1 MKENEIMHIELKY
14 FNPRTESEHHFLFP
28 DLESEHHFLFPDLE
42 SALALDYYQ
51 DAVDCGCTILIWRLV
66 PNDKIHIG

>member
-14 FNPRTESEHHFLFP
+14 FNPRT
-28 DLESEHHFLFPDLE
+28 ESEHHFLFPDLE

>member
-1 MKENEIMHIELKY
+1 MHIELKY
-14 FNPRTESEHHFLFP
+14 FNPRT
-28 DLESEHHFLFPDLE
+28 ESEHHFLFPDLE